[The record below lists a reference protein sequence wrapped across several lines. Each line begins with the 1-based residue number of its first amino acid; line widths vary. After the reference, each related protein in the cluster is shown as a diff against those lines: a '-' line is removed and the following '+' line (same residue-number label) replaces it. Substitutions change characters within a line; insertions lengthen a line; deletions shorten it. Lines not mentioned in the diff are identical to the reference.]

1 MLAAVLVCFADQRTT
16 VEKWRN
22 KSNIE
27 TSHVARRLR
36 GPAGIAPGIVV
47 FAAFHGVKVI
57 ANEKDTE
64 AATATAVLRQL
75 PMLVFDTV

>member
-1 MLAAVLVCFADQRTT
+1 M
-16 VEKWRN
+16 
-22 KSNIE
+22 
-27 TSHVARRLR
+27 ARRLR